1 MSLTADHRIRVSTR
15 THVETDEGKHEVTV
29 VALSAR
35 SALIFCGRELGVAG
49 GVIDLILP
57 SLAGREL
64 RVTAGIE
71 KSERVKEGAAITV
84 HFIVADQE
92 LRKALNELLALLL
105 AGTGGGSRKHPRV
118 IYDVRVRIEGGPA
131 VAQLNDKARLE
142 EISLSGGCVVTKL
155 QLGASMPIVVH
166 VPVLNGGSALRLAA
180 RVVEQKSDPDGGYRT
195 GIAFDS
201 LEGEARLALGRLLA
215 DLMCR

>member
-15 THVETDEGKHEVTV
+15 THVQTDEGKHEVTV

-35 SALIFCGRELGVAG
+35 SALLFCGRELGVAG

-71 KSERVKEGAAITV
+71 KSERIKEGAAVTV

-92 LRKALNELLALLL
+92 LRRALNELLALLL

-118 IYDVRVRIEGGPA
+118 IYDVRVRVDSDTA
-131 VAQLNDKARLE
+131 SDRARLE
-142 EISLSGGCVVTKL
+142 EISLSGGCIVTKL
-155 QLGASMPIVVH
+155 QLGPRAPIVVH
-166 VPVLNGGSALRLAA
+166 VPPLSGGSALRLSA
-180 RVVEQKSDPDGGYRT
+180 RVVEQKHEPDGGYRT
-195 GIAFDS
+195 GIAFDT
-201 LEGEARLALGRLLA
+201 LEGDARLALGRLLA

>member
-1 MSLTADHRIRVSTR
+1 VSLTADHRIRVSTK
-15 THVETDEGKHEVTV
+15 THVQTDEGKHDVTV

-35 SALIFCGRELGVAG
+35 SALLFCGREIGVAG
-49 GVIDLILP
+49 GVVDLILP
-57 SLAGREL
+57 SLAGRDL

-71 KSERVKEGAAITV
+71 KSERIKEGAAVTV

-118 IYDVRVRIEGGPA
+118 IYDVRVRVDGGTAEAPIS
-131 VAQLNDKARLE
+131 DRARLE
-142 EISLSGGCVVTKL
+142 EISLSGGCIVTKAL
-155 QLGASMPIVVH
+155 LGPSAPIVVH
-166 VPVLNGGSALRLAA
+166 VPLLNGGSALRLGA
-180 RVVEQKSDPDGGYRT
+180 RVVEQKPEPDGGFRT
-195 GIAFDS
+195 GIAFDT
-201 LEGEARLALGRLLA
+201 LEGEPRLALGRLLA

>member
-1 MSLTADHRIRVSTR
+1 VSAANDHRIRVSTK
-15 THVETDEGKHEVTV
+15 TYVQTDEGKYDVTV

-35 SALIFCGRELGVAG
+35 SALLFAGRELGVAG

-71 KSERVKEGAAITV
+71 KSERIKEGAAVTV

-92 LRKALNELLALLL
+92 LRLGLNELLALLL

-118 IYDVRVRIEGGPA
+118 IYDVRVHIDSGALHDR
-131 VAQLNDKARLE
+131 ARLE
-142 EISLSGGCVVTKL
+142 EISLSGGRIVT
-155 QLGASMPIVVH
+155 QLLLGPNAPLTVQ
-166 VPVLNGGSALRLAA
+166 VPLLNGGSSLRLGA
-180 RVVEQKSDPDGGYRT
+180 RVVAQKPDPDGGFRT

-201 LEGEARLALGRLLA
+201 LEGDRRLALGRLLA